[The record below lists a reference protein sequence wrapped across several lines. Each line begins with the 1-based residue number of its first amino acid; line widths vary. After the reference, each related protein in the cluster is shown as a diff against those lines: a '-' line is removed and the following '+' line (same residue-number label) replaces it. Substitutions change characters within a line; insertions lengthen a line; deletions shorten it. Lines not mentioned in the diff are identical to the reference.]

1 MELQTALEGRRSI
14 RRFQDSPV
22 SAETLACIADAAAM
36 APSWKNSQV
45 TRYYAVT
52 DPEKRRRIIE
62 SMPAF
67 NRPAC
72 ESAPVIVAVS
82 MVRNRSGYDRDGS
95 FSTSKEKGWQMF
107 DCGCSA
113 MAFAL
118 KAHELGLGTVIMG
131 YCDEAVAV
139 EVTGMPETEEV
150 GPILALGYPDE
161 SPQMPKR
168 KMSDQILHIL

>member
-1 MELQTALEGRRSI
+1 
-14 RRFQDSPV
+14 
-22 SAETLACIADAAAM
+22 M

-72 ESAPVIVAVS
+72 ESAPVIVVVS

-95 FSTSKEKGWQMF
+95 FSTPKGKGWQMF

-131 YCDEAVAV
+131 YCDEAVAA